1 MIQKTLLKDN
11 LHKAFELQKNF
22 PSCQKGLKLL
32 LAICVTA
39 VLMVLLLTG
48 CSGQNTKTQTVSE
61 AFSSQDRQIWYAI
74 RDPIGKDTLI
84 EALYVVE
91 DGVVDIYDLSH
102 AKTMTLGNASKHD
115 SEGVADAIIGWYND
129 ELNSA
134 EGFER
139 ELLEEGITKNV
150 KANFTLNTD
159 KTGNKVDTEKII
171 FGDGK
176 KSYTCQTVRD
186 NTGGDVYDAVW
197 SGFNI
202 IANTSSDGM
211 GHYLLQMN
219 PDVKTV
225 LDPIKSP
232 NVEVR

>member
-1 MIQKTLLKDN
+1 M
-11 LHKAFELQKNF
+11 
-22 PSCQKGLKLL
+22 SKGLKLL

>member
-1 MIQKTLLKDN
+1 MIQKTLLEDN
-11 LHKAFELQKNF
+11 LHNASELQISF
-22 PSCQKGLKLL
+22 PSCQKSLKLL
-32 LAICVTA
+32 LTICATA

-91 DGVVDIYDLSH
+91 DGTVDVYDLSY
-102 AKTMTLGNASKHD
+102 ARTMKLGNASKYD
-115 SEGVADAIIGWYND
+115 SEEVADAIIGWYND
-129 ELNSA
+129 DLNSA
-134 EGFER
+134 EGWEK
-139 ELLEEGITKNV
+139 ESLEKRVTKNV

-159 KTGNKVDTEKII
+159 KTGNKVDTEKIT

-186 NTGGDVYDAVW
+186 NTEGAVYDAVW

-219 PDVKTV
+219 SDVKTV
-225 LDPIKSP
+225 LDPIKSS